1 MGAPP
6 TTAWRRLPS
15 SAVAKSGCSASIRYW
30 VGTPISMVTRRSA
43 ISCSTRPG
51 SKPRSSTTVAPVHQA
66 SSGWMFQP
74 PTWNCGSTASTTSVL
89 PRSIVRDSE
98 RLVQK
103 QLAWVSTAALLAPSV
118 PDVKI
123 ISRGSS
129 SRTSRCAGVRA
140 GHRAAAVRDGGG
152 TDFSMPPGPSAAVR
166 GRCAQQRA
174 GARGERIQLVLDEQQ
189 LRGRRAPAAR
199 RVPGARAARTAAPG
213 PARPWRRRRTPPRG
227 PSCCRSGSRSG
238 PPSRSRRPRRPAAR
252 PAARRSSSP

>member
-6 TTAWRRLPS
+6 TTACRRLPS

-30 VGTPISMVTRRSA
+30 VGTPMSMVTRRSA
-43 ISCSTRPG
+43 ISCRTRPG

-123 ISRGSS
+123 IRRGSS
-129 SRTSRCAGVRA
+129 SRTSRWPVPLPGTAGS
-140 GHRAAAVRDGGG
+140 VRDGGG

-166 GRCAQQRA
+166 GRCGEERA
-174 GARGERIQLVLDEQQ
+174 RARGEGIQFVLDEQQ
-189 LRGRRAPAAR
+189 LGVGEFELRGEF
-199 RVPGARAARTAAPG
+199 PG
-213 PARPWRRRRTPPRG
+213 
-227 PSCCRSGSRSG
+227 
-238 PPSRSRRPRRPAAR
+238 
-252 PAARRSSSP
+252 